1 MRGRHDTTPTP
12 RARHSVATPRRVR
25 ARTVRVSA
33 IVAALLVGGGIAL
46 GHHLMTR
53 RVPSPGTAPST
64 AQAAKLPAPTAPSA
78 VPVPDAGSS
87 GSLAADFARLQT
99 TLHAKVGLAVRA
111 LGDAQPD
118 PTVLGDW
125 QTGPAW
131 STIKVP
137 LVIAALRREDSPD
150 ISDAMTKAITESDNA
165 AAELIWDGLGDPTGA
180 ASAVQDVLRQSGDPT
195 VVQSQKVRPEFTAF
209 GQTMWPLV
217 DQARFTAVALC
228 DPQNA
233 QVFDLMGRIEDDQR
247 WGLGVITGAK
257 FKGGWGPS
265 SEGKYLVRQMGVV
278 PTPGGLAVVTVAAEP
293 DSGSFAD
300 GIQVLSTVAEWLGA
314 RLAELPSGRCG
325 A

>member
-1 MRGRHDTTPTP
+1 M
-12 RARHSVATPRRVR
+12 AQ
-25 ARTVRVSA
+25 
-33 IVAALLVGGGIAL
+33 
-46 GHHLMTR
+46 
-53 RVPSPGTAPST
+53 RVPRPRTAPHT

-78 VPVPDAGSS
+78 VPVPDAHSS
-87 GSLAADFARLQT
+87 GGLAADFARLQT
-99 TLHAKVGLAVRA
+99 TLHAKMGLAVRA
-111 LGDAQPD
+111 IGHAQPD
-118 PTVLGDW
+118 PTVWGDW

-137 LVIAALRREDSPD
+137 LVIAGLRREDSQD

-165 AAELIWDGLGDPTGA
+165 AAQLIWDGLGDPTRA

-209 GQTMWPLV
+209 GQTIWPLV
-217 DQARFTAVALC
+217 DQARFMAVALC

-233 QVFDLMGRIEDDQR
+233 QLFDLMGRIEDDQR
-247 WGLGVITGAK
+247 WGLGVITGAR

-265 SEGKYLVRQMGVV
+265 PEGKYLVRQMGVI

-300 GIQVLSTVAEWLGA
+300 GIQVLNTVAEWVGA

>member
-1 MRGRHDTTPTP
+1 MRGRHGTTPTP
-12 RARHSVATPRRVR
+12 LACHSVATPRRVR

-33 IVAALLVGGGIAL
+33 IVAALLVGASVIGGGIAL
-46 GHHLMTR
+46 GHHLMAR
-53 RVPSPGTAPST
+53 RVPGPGTAPST
-64 AQAAKLPAPTAPSA
+64 AQAA
-78 VPVPDAGSS
+78 VPPPDAGSS
-87 GSLAADFARLQT
+87 GGLAADFARLQT

-111 LGDAQPD
+111 VGDAQPD

-137 LVIAALRREDSPD
+137 LVIAAVRREDSPD
-150 ISDAMTKAITESDNA
+150 ISNAMTKAITESDNA
-165 AAELIWDGLGDPTGA
+165 AADLIWDGLGDPTGA

-195 VVQSQKVRPEFTAF
+195 VVQSQKVRPEFTAA
-209 GQTMWPLV
+209 GQTIWPLV
-217 DQARFTAVALC
+217 DQARFMAVALC

-265 SEGKYLVRQMGVV
+265 PEGKYLVRQMGVV

-300 GIQVLSTVAEWLGA
+300 GIRVLSTVAEWLGG

-325 A
+325 T

>member
-1 MRGRHDTTPTP
+1 MRGRHDTTPTS
-12 RARHSVATPRRVR
+12 RTRHSVATPRRVR
-25 ARTVRVSA
+25 ARTVRLSA
-33 IVAALLVGGGIAL
+33 IVAVLLVGAIVIGGGTAL
-46 GHHLMTR
+46 GHHLMAR
-53 RVPSPGTAPST
+53 RVPGLGTAPST
-64 AQAAKLPAPTAPSA
+64 AQAAVPA
-78 VPVPDAGSS
+78 PDAGSS
-87 GSLAADFARLQT
+87 GGLAADFARLQT
-99 TLHAKVGLAVRA
+99 TLHAKAGLAVRA

-118 PTVLGDW
+118 PTVMGDW

-150 ISDAMTKAITESDNA
+150 ISDAMAKAIIESDNA
-165 AAELIWDGLGDPTGA
+165 AAESIWDGLGDPTGA

-195 VVQSQKVRPEFTAF
+195 VVQSQKVRQEFTAF

-217 DQARFTAVALC
+217 DQARFMAVALC

-265 SEGKYLVRQMGVV
+265 PEGKYLVRQMGVV

-314 RLAELPSGRCG
+314 RLPELPSGRCG
-325 A
+325 T